1 MRPCAVCSGENG
13 CSHRRSTRQ
22 RHCTVCVGCM
32 HNQNATR
39 HCTVCSGENGCSH
52 RRSTRQRRAAPGFS
66 RGVGGHKATRCG
78 NMRYAPG
85 RWAQSQRNA
94 SVYGVQW
101 SGVAQ
106 RRRDAVICGL
116 RRGGMHNHNAMRRC
130 TVYSGVALHN
140 DGTTRQ
146 YAVCA
151 GAVGTI
157 TTQCVMTPRRAR
169 TTIARFLC
177 MDDRYIIHGIDYQ

>member
-101 SGVAQ
+101 CGVAQ

-116 RRGGMHNHNAMRRC
+116 RRGGGHNNNAMRHDAATRTSDDC
-130 TVYSGVALHN
+130 AIFIYGRSVYLFMGS
-140 DGTTRQ
+140 
-146 YAVCA
+146 
-151 GAVGTI
+151 I
-157 TTQCVMTPRRAR
+157 TNNKKRRIEREPR
-169 TTIARFLC
+169 
-177 MDDRYIIHGIDYQ
+177 